1 MECSLDL
8 IRLIKQKPFFMV
20 ETHGREKM
28 SKKLSKYISVL
39 DFFNT
44 SLLVLS
50 KASETDFA
58 ASFATII
65 ASICHW
71 NS

>member
-1 MECSLDL
+1 
-8 IRLIKQKPFFMV
+8 MV

-65 ASICHW
+65 ASICYW